1 MFRIPNHPVRRG
13 NPALAKRV
21 RSVASTTR
29 EDREMHPNRFSKVVG
44 DVSREFDRP
53 RDILDSADLSAEQ
66 KIKLLKEWEFDL
78 RELQVA
84 SEENMASNASPGAT
98 ADLLQECRRALARLG
113 AGDSAGAR
121 APTKQGGS

>member
-1 MFRIPNHPVRRG
+1 
-13 NPALAKRV
+13 
-21 RSVASTTR
+21 
-29 EDREMHPNRFSKVVG
+29 MHPNRFSEVLG

-53 RDILDSADLSAEQ
+53 RDILDSIDLSAEQ

-84 SEENMASNASPGAT
+84 SEENMASDASPGA
-98 ADLLQECRRALARLG
+98 AAELLRECRRALAKLG
-113 AGDSAGAR
+113 AADGAGGG

>member
-1 MFRIPNHPVRRG
+1 
-13 NPALAKRV
+13 
-21 RSVASTTR
+21 
-29 EDREMHPNRFSKVVG
+29 MHPNRFSKILG
-44 DVSREFDRP
+44 GVSREFDRP
-53 RDILDSADLSAEQ
+53 RNILDSIDLSAEQ
-66 KIKLLKEWEFDL
+66 KIKLLREWEFDL

-113 AGDSAGAR
+113 ADADAGGR